1 MRDRANNSKIDVV
14 KITDYQDTG
23 NSLFSSAS
31 KSSFRE
37 TDTKQ
42 NMEQL
47 RKSHYQQVMA
57 NDLKSG
63 GDSPKSKVPHK
74 DQPQFE
80 VEEQVLRGR
89 SFISLKQLQNS
100 TKIDSEEGAN
110 I

>member
-1 MRDRANNSKIDVV
+1 VRDRANNSKIDVV

-47 RKSHYQQVMA
+47 RKSHY
-57 NDLKSG
+57 
-63 GDSPKSKVPHK
+63 
-74 DQPQFE
+74 
-80 VEEQVLRGR
+80 
-89 SFISLKQLQNS
+89 
-100 TKIDSEEGAN
+100 
-110 I
+110 